1 MTDATVPPPARSGAR
16 RGARL
21 VAWLV
26 LLALL
31 VALGWRGWQWWQARE
46 SHRAAAANAA
56 SAQWQALDERLD
68 ALRNDQRAQAQR
80 IAQAEAGNRIVREE
94 ALGIGQRTAR
104 LQADVDKLAGP
115 AREGANALRLAE
127 VELLLAQGAQ
137 RLRLAGDL
145 DAAREAY
152 ALAAGLL
159 GGVEDPSLLDVRQAL
174 AQERAAL
181 DALGADPRSTALARL
196 DAFAASLQPPGGT
209 PAAAGDANAVD
220 RPWCGRRIAASRLRR
235 ASARRGMPRCN
246 WNCPWRAAPRSAAT
260 RPRGTRPCNAP
271 TAGSRACGRP
281 ARPARTSA
289 ARNWPGCARCRCGWT
304 CRRLAVRCGCCS
316 RAGRRAEHGVQ
327 PLAGIADTPPTA

>member
-94 ALGIGQRTAR
+94 VLGIGQRTAL
-104 LQADVDKLAGP
+104 LQDDVDKLAGP

-196 DAFAASLQPPGGT
+196 DAFVASLQPPGGT
-209 PAAAGDANAVD
+209 PAAAGGANAAD
-220 RPWCGRRIAASRLRR
+220 RTWWRRALARMVQVRPSDRSVAASP
-235 ASARRGMPRCN
+235 GE
-246 WNCPWRAAPRSAAT
+246 RAAGYAALQLELTLARSAAERRDEAAWDAALQRADGWLARLWPSGAT
-260 RPRGTRPCNAP
+260 G
-271 TAGSRACGRP
+271 AGE
-281 ARPARTSA
+281 
-289 ARNWPGCARCRCGWT
+289 
-304 CRRLAVRCGCCS
+304 
-316 RAGRRAEHGVQ
+316 RRAELARLRAL
-327 PLAGIADTPPTA
+327 PLRLDVPALGSTLRLLQSRRQAR